1 MKKKLYTLSLT
12 CSREM
17 DCPKEVVMWNY
28 YDHEHLIGTH
38 YKLYDHARVIAE
50 KDDWALVYRS
60 KKMPFLPLWTGGL
73 ALQRMEGN
81 VMKTT
86 HQDLIGFLLE
96 MEARFDDLPNDRCLI
111 TATYKIDVHPFFK
124 IFEPFFKKA
133 FTYWFNA
140 TWEEDGPMRLRRWKV
155 HKLGFKDFSGI
166 DYINKKLSKP
176 EKINYPKYEFNPPVK
191 IFSKINTHDG
201 MDRPFASS
209 VEIGYN
215 D

>member
-1 MKKKLYTLSLT
+1 MKNKLYTLSLT

-38 YKLYDHARVIAE
+38 YKLYDYARIIAE

-60 KKMPFLPLWTGGL
+60 KKTPFLPLWTGGL

-96 MEARFDDLPNDRCLI
+96 MEVIFDDLPNDRCLI
-111 TATYKIDVHPFFK
+111 TVNYKIDVHPFFK
-124 IFEPFFKKA
+124 IFEPFFKRV
-133 FTYWFNA
+133 FTYWFHA
-140 TWEEDGPMRLRRWKV
+140 TWEEDEPMRLRRWKV
-155 HKLGFKDFSGI
+155 HKLGFKDFNGI
-166 DYINKKLSKP
+166 DYINKKLPKP
-176 EKINYPKYEFNPPVK
+176 EKINYSKYQFNPPVK
-191 IFSKINTHDG
+191 TFSTINTSDG
-201 MDRPFASS
+201 ADRPFAYSS
-209 VEIGYN
+209 EIGYN